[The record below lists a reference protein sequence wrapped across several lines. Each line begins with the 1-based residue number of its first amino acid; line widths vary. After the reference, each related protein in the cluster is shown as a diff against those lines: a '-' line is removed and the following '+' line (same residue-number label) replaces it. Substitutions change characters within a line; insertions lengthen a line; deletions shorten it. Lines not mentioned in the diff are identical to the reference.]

1 MKKFRVV
8 LFLFVIKFY
17 AVDENK
23 VFVPKIQK
31 FFEQIFDYSMKIPD
45 DQLAI
50 QFDVPLKEFDQNIQ
64 KEIGDEKSRSLY
76 SVILEKIL
84 REKFN
89 NMNFVDLPHIINGLK
104 RADFFLKRLFCDNE
118 SIYDTF
124 VIVLNDELKKRK
136 VDLTAQDLIN
146 YALLSRA
153 PRPTPDSVSL
163 AEIVGAHSYLPG
175 LDQAVQAALE
185 ATIATLNE
193 KGSLILQRLTVRETA
208 KIYNL
213 EVVRQSQHQ
222 ADLTIDG
229 NLTVNGNS
237 YLGNQSSDLN
247 VLTGVTNIN
256 TSGTA
261 ATTIGNT
268 NSTVNVSGGI
278 NNVTG
283 TTNINTTSSAA
294 TNIAVGGTGPVNIGN
309 TTGGINVIGAVTLS
323 GSITLTGTITAAS
336 LILSDDLTVYGNTS
350 LGDEDADTIDIHG
363 VTNINTAG
371 VATTNIGNTTGGTA
385 ITGNMSVSGVATLS
399 ETNLVDTLT
408 STGEIYQVG
417 VTTLS
422 NTTLAGTTLNS
433 GTITSSGAIFNSG
446 VTTLTGLTTLSDT
459 IINGVATV
467 NGTLTSGSAIFNS
480 GPTTLTGLTT
490 LSDTSINGVVT
501 VNGTLTSGSAIFNS
515 GSTTLTGLT
524 TLSDAR
530 LQGVTTLS
538 ETNLVDT
545 LTSTG
550 EIYQA
555 GLMTLSNTKLIGT
568 TSNTGTIT
576 SSGTIFNSG
585 ATTLTGLT
593 TLSGTKLSGTLTST
607 GEIYQ
612 AGLMTLS
619 NASLLGTLNVNGAT
633 TMTGALTV
641 NTTAANNVPVTKAGT
656 GLWIVRGVVESN
668 GTKGRGEGYSSLRD
682 AQGKYSVTFTNAFG
696 VSPVV
701 VLTAERYADGAPQ
714 CFARLRACAT
724 TGFTAWLLDEN
735 AVNQDSAFCFIAI
748 GPS

>member
-433 GTITSSGAIFNSG
+433 GTITSSGTIFNSG

-467 NGTLTSGSAIFNS
+467 NGTLT
-480 GPTTLTGLTT
+480 
-490 LSDTSINGVVT
+490 
-501 VNGTLTSGSAIFNS
+501 
-515 GSTTLTGLT
+515 
-524 TLSDAR
+524 
-530 LQGVTTLS
+530 
-538 ETNLVDT
+538 
-545 LTSTG
+545 
-550 EIYQA
+550 
-555 GLMTLSNTKLIGT
+555 
-568 TSNTGTIT
+568 
-576 SSGTIFNSG
+576 
-585 ATTLTGLT
+585 
-593 TLSGTKLSGTLTST
+593 
-607 GEIYQ
+607 
-612 AGLMTLS
+612 
-619 NASLLGTLNVNGAT
+619 
-633 TMTGALTV
+633 
-641 NTTAANNVPVTKAGT
+641 
-656 GLWIVRGVVESN
+656 
-668 GTKGRGEGYSSLRD
+668 
-682 AQGKYSVTFTNAFG
+682 
-696 VSPVV
+696 
-701 VLTAERYADGAPQ
+701 
-714 CFARLRACAT
+714 
-724 TGFTAWLLDEN
+724 
-735 AVNQDSAFCFIAI
+735 
-748 GPS
+748 